1 MLCAKLRAWQR
12 EAALRKTWELM
23 APDSA
28 YSISPAPR
36 GYRGDG
42 DDALTATV
50 VLGLAWG
57 DEGKGRVCDALASDA
72 DYVSRYSGGNNAGH
86 TVRVGSEEFKL
97 NLVPSGIVR
106 EDVVCTIGNGVVVNP
121 EALAE
126 EVRALEER
134 GLSVRNRLKVD
145 GRAHLIMP
153 YHIALD
159 SHREIA
165 LGEARIGTTNR
176 GIGPAYEDKV
186 ARYGIRIQDI
196 TDEGILKTKLKAAL
210 REKNAIFENVYG
222 EEPYDV
228 GEISSWLRGFEEFI
242 RPMVA
247 DTGTFLREGLENRER
262 VLLEGGQATLLDN
275 DHGTYPFVTSSNPTV
290 GGAIVGSG
298 IPTRYL
304 EYVVGVT
311 KAYTTRVGDGP
322 MPTEL
327 FDETAE
333 TIREV
338 GREYGTATGRPRRVG
353 WLDLPAVKWAA
364 SLNGIT
370 HLAITLLDVLSAV
383 EKVNVCVGY
392 EIDGERFDGYPMHQ
406 TDLHH
411 ARPVYRELPGWGED
425 ITGCR
430 MRVDLP
436 REARDFVEFVEAEV
450 GAPLC
455 MISVG
460 PERDQAIVERIAV

>member
-1 MLCAKLRAWQR
+1 M
-12 EAALRKTWELM
+12 
-23 APDSA
+23 
-28 YSISPAPR
+28 
-36 GYRGDG
+36 
-42 DDALTATV
+42 TATV

-57 DEGKGRVCDALASDA
+57 DEGKGRVCDALASDVS
-72 DYVSRYSGGNNAGH
+72 YVSRYSGGNNAGH
-86 TVRVGSEEFKL
+86 TVRVGEEEFKL
-97 NLVPSGIVR
+97 HLVPSGIVR
-106 EDVVCTIGNGVVVNP
+106 EGVVCTIGNGVVVDP
-121 EALAE
+121 DVLAQ

-134 GLSVRNRLKVD
+134 GLNVRDRLKID
-145 GRAHLIMP
+145 GRAHVIMP

-165 LGEARIGTTNR
+165 LGDAKIGTTNR

-186 ARYGIRIQDI
+186 ARYGIRVQDVF
-196 TDEGILKTKLKAAL
+196 DEGILKTKLKAAL
-210 REKNAIFENVYG
+210 REKNSIFENVYG

-228 GEISSWLRGFEEFI
+228 GDLASWLLSFKNFI
-242 RPMVA
+242 GPMIL
-247 DTGTFLREGLENRER
+247 DTGTLLREALENKER

-290 GGAIVGSG
+290 GGAVVGSG
-298 IPTRYL
+298 IPARHL

-333 TIREV
+333 IIRSV
-338 GREYGTATGRPRRVG
+338 GDEYGTTTGRSRRGG

-370 HLAITLLDVLSAV
+370 HVAVTLLDVLSAV
-383 EKVNVCVGY
+383 EEINICVGY
-392 EIDGERFDGYPMHQ
+392 EIDDRKVEGYPMHQ

-411 ARPVYRELPGWGED
+411 ARPVYKTLPGWGVD

-436 REARDFVEFVEAEV
+436 ETAQDFVGFVEAEV

-460 PERDQAIVERIAV
+460 PERDQAIVERIGA

>member
-1 MLCAKLRAWQR
+1 
-12 EAALRKTWELM
+12 
-23 APDSA
+23 
-28 YSISPAPR
+28 
-36 GYRGDG
+36 
-42 DDALTATV
+42 LTATV

-57 DEGKGRVCDALASDA
+57 DEGKGRVCDALASDVE
-72 DYVSRYSGGNNAGH
+72 YVSRYSGGNNAGH
-86 TVRVGSEEFKL
+86 TVRVGEEEFKL
-97 NLVPSGIVR
+97 HLVPSGIVR
-106 EDVVCTIGNGVVVNP
+106 AGVVCTIGNGVVVNP
-121 EALAE
+121 EVLAE

-134 GLSVRNRLKVD
+134 GLEVRDRLLVD

-165 LGEARIGTTNR
+165 LGSARIGTTNR
-176 GIGPAYEDKV
+176 GIGPTYEDKV
-186 ARYGIRIQDI
+186 ARYGIRVQDI
-196 TDEGILKTKLKAAL
+196 FDEGILKTKLKAAL

-228 GEISSWLRGFEEFI
+228 SEVAGWLLSFRDFI
-242 RPMVA
+242 EPMVA
-247 DTGTFLREGLENRER
+247 DTGTILREALENRER

-290 GGAIVGSG
+290 GGAVVGSG
-298 IPTRYL
+298 VPPRSI
-304 EYVVGVT
+304 EQVIGVT

-333 TIREV
+333 TIRQV
-338 GREYGTATGRPRRVG
+338 GGEYGTTTGRARRIG
-353 WLDLPAVKWAA
+353 WLDLPAIKWAA

-370 HLAITLLDVLSAV
+370 HLALTLLDVLSAV
-383 EKVNVCVGY
+383 EEIKICVGY
-392 EIDGERFDGYPMHQ
+392 EIDGRRVEGYPMHQ

-411 ARPVYRELPGWGED
+411 ARPVYKTVPGWGED
-425 ITGCR
+425 TTASR
-430 MRVDLP
+430 MRGDLP
-436 REARDFVEFVEAEV
+436 RAAQDFVGFVEAEV

-460 PERDQAIVERIAV
+460 PERDQAIIERIGT

>member
-1 MLCAKLRAWQR
+1 
-12 EAALRKTWELM
+12 
-23 APDSA
+23 
-28 YSISPAPR
+28 
-36 GYRGDG
+36 
-42 DDALTATV
+42 
-50 VLGLAWG
+50 LGLAWG

-222 EEPYDV
+222 EEPRRGGDLLV
-228 GEISSWLRGFEEFI
+228 VARFRGVHPSNGGGHGNVLAGRSGEPGEG
-242 RPMVA
+242 VA
-247 DTGTFLREGLENRER
+247 RRRAGYAP
-262 VLLEGGQATLLDN
+262 GQ
-275 DHGTYPFVTSSNPTV
+275 
-290 GGAIVGSG
+290 
-298 IPTRYL
+298 
-304 EYVVGVT
+304 
-311 KAYTTRVGDGP
+311 
-322 MPTEL
+322 
-327 FDETAE
+327 
-333 TIREV
+333 
-338 GREYGTATGRPRRVG
+338 RPRHLSVRHVIQPDRG
-353 WLDLPAVKWAA
+353 WGH
-364 SLNGIT
+364 S
-370 HLAITLLDVLSAV
+370 
-383 EKVNVCVGY
+383 
-392 EIDGERFDGYPMHQ
+392 GERNPD
-406 TDLHH
+406 TI
-411 ARPVYRELPGWGED
+411 PGVRG
-425 ITGCR
+425 G
-430 MRVDLP
+430 
-436 REARDFVEFVEAEV
+436 
-450 GAPLC
+450 
-455 MISVG
+455 
-460 PERDQAIVERIAV
+460 RDQGVHDAGRGRTHAH

>member
-1 MLCAKLRAWQR
+1 
-12 EAALRKTWELM
+12 
-23 APDSA
+23 
-28 YSISPAPR
+28 
-36 GYRGDG
+36 
-42 DDALTATV
+42 LTATV

-57 DEGKGRVCDALASDA
+57 DEGKGRVCDALASDV

-86 TVRVGSEEFKL
+86 TVRVGEEEFKL
-97 NLVPSGIVR
+97 HLVPSGIVR
-106 EDVVCTIGNGVVVNP
+106 EGVICTIGNGVVVNP
-121 EALAE
+121 EVLVE
-126 EVRALEER
+126 EVEALEER
-134 GLSVRNRLKVD
+134 GLDVRDRLKVD

-165 LGEARIGTTNR
+165 LGDARIGTTNR

-186 ARYGIRIQDI
+186 ARSGIRVQDI
-196 TDEGILKTKLKAAL
+196 FDEGILKAKLKAAL

-222 EEPYDV
+222 EEHYEVADV
-228 GEISSWLRGFEEFI
+228 ASWLLSFSEFI
-242 RPMVA
+242 GPMVA
-247 DTGTFLREGLENRER
+247 DTGTLLREALENRER

-290 GGAIVGSG
+290 GGAVVGSG
-298 IPTRYL
+298 IPARHL

-327 FDETAE
+327 FDETGE
-333 TIREV
+333 IIRSV
-338 GREYGTATGRPRRVG
+338 GREYGTTTGRSRRVG
-353 WLDLPAVKWAA
+353 WLDLPAIKWAA

-370 HLAITLLDVLSAV
+370 HVAITLLDVLSAV
-383 EKVNVCVGY
+383 DEINICVGY
-392 EIDGERFDGYPMHQ
+392 EIDGERVEGYPMHQ

-411 ARPVYRELPGWGED
+411 ARPVYKALPGWGED
-425 ITGCR
+425 ITWCR
-430 MRVDLP
+430 MRGDLP
-436 REARDFVEFVEAEV
+436 AAAQDFVGFVEAEV
-450 GAPLC
+450 GAPVC

-460 PERDQAIVERIAV
+460 PERDQAIVERIGI

>member
-1 MLCAKLRAWQR
+1 V
-12 EAALRKTWELM
+12 
-23 APDSA
+23 
-28 YSISPAPR
+28 
-36 GYRGDG
+36 
-42 DDALTATV
+42 TATV

-57 DEGKGRVCDALASDA
+57 DEGKGRVCDALAA
-72 DYVSRYSGGNNAGH
+72 DVGYVSRYSGGNNAGH
-86 TVRVGSEEFKL
+86 TVRVGEEEFAL
-97 NLVPSGIVR
+97 HLVPSGIVR
-106 EDVVCTIGNGVVVNP
+106 EGVVCTIGNGVVVNP
-121 EALAE
+121 EVLAE
-126 EVRALEER
+126 EVRELEER
-134 GLSVRNRLKVD
+134 GLDVRDRLKVD
-145 GRAHLIMP
+145 GRAHLVMP

-165 LGEARIGTTNR
+165 LGKARIGTTNR
-176 GIGPAYEDKV
+176 GIGPTYEDKV
-186 ARYGIRIQDI
+186 ARYGIRVQDI
-196 TDEGILKTKLKAAL
+196 FDEGILKTKLKAAL

-228 GEISSWLRGFEEFI
+228 SGVAGWLLSFKEFI
-242 RPMVA
+242 EPMVS
-247 DTGTFLREGLENRER
+247 DTGAILRSALERRER

-298 IPTRYL
+298 IPPRSV
-304 EYVVGVT
+304 EYVIGVT

-327 FDETAE
+327 FDQTAE

-338 GREYGTATGRPRRVG
+338 GGEYGTTTGRARRVG
-353 WLDLPAVKWAA
+353 WLDLPAIKWAA

-370 HLAITLLDVLSAV
+370 HLAVTLLDVLSAV
-383 EKVNVCVGY
+383 DEIKICVGY
-392 EIDGERFDGYPMHQ
+392 EIDGQRFEGYPMHQ
-406 TDLHH
+406 TALHH
-411 ARPVYRELPGWGED
+411 ARPVYKELPGWRDD

-430 MRVDLP
+430 MRGDLP
-436 REARDFVEFVEAEV
+436 EAAQDFVGFVEAEV

-460 PERDQAIVERIAV
+460 PERDQAIIERIGT

>member
-1 MLCAKLRAWQR
+1 M
-12 EAALRKTWELM
+12 
-23 APDSA
+23 
-28 YSISPAPR
+28 
-36 GYRGDG
+36 
-42 DDALTATV
+42 TATV

-106 EDVVCTIGNGVVVNP
+106 ESVICTIGNGVVVNP
-121 EALAE
+121 EALAG

-134 GLSVRNRLKVD
+134 GLSVRDRLKVD

-153 YHIALD
+153 YQIALD
-159 SHREIA
+159 SHRELA
-165 LGEARIGTTNR
+165 LGDARIGTTNR

-196 TDEGILKTKLKAAL
+196 TDEGILKAKLKAAL

-222 EEPYDV
+222 EDPYDV
-228 GEISSWLRGFEEFI
+228 GELTSWLLGFEEFI
-242 RPMVA
+242 QPMVA
-247 DTGTFLREGLENRER
+247 DTGTLLREGLENREK

-298 IPTRYL
+298 ISSQYL

-311 KAYTTRVGDGP
+311 KAYTSRVGDGP

-338 GREYGTATGRPRRVG
+338 GHEYGTATGRPRRVG
-353 WLDLPAVKWAA
+353 WLDLPAIKWAA

-370 HLAITLLDVLSAV
+370 HLALTLLDVLSAV
-383 EKVNVCVGY
+383 EKINVCVGY
-392 EIDGERFDGYPMHQ
+392 EIDGERFEGYPMHQ

-411 ARPVYRELPGWGED
+411 ARPVYKELPGWGDD

-436 REARDFVEFVEAEV
+436 REAREFVEFVEAEI

-460 PERDQAIVERIAV
+460 PERDQAIVERIGV

>member
-1 MLCAKLRAWQR
+1 
-12 EAALRKTWELM
+12 
-23 APDSA
+23 
-28 YSISPAPR
+28 
-36 GYRGDG
+36 
-42 DDALTATV
+42 LTATV

-57 DEGKGRVCDALASDA
+57 DEGKGRVCDALASDV

-86 TVRVGSEEFKL
+86 TVRVGEEEFKL
-97 NLVPSGIVR
+97 HLVPSGIVR
-106 EDVVCTIGNGVVVNP
+106 EGVICTIGNGVVVNP
-121 EALAE
+121 EVLVE
-126 EVRALEER
+126 EVMALEER
-134 GLSVRNRLKVD
+134 GLSVRDRLKVD

-165 LGEARIGTTNR
+165 LGDARIGTTNR

-186 ARYGIRIQDI
+186 ARYGIRVQDI
-196 TDEGILKTKLKAAL
+196 FDEGILKTKLKAAL

-222 EEPYDV
+222 EDHYEVADV
-228 GEISSWLRGFEEFI
+228 ASWLLSFKEFI
-242 RPMVA
+242 EPMVA
-247 DTGTFLREGLENRER
+247 DTGTLLREGLENRER

-290 GGAIVGSG
+290 GGAVVGSG
-298 IPTRYL
+298 IPARHL

-327 FDETAE
+327 FDETGE
-333 TIREV
+333 TIRSV
-338 GREYGTATGRPRRVG
+338 GREYGTTTGRARRVG
-353 WLDLPAVKWAA
+353 WLDLPAIKWAA

-370 HLAITLLDVLSAV
+370 HVAITLLDVLSAV
-383 EKVNVCVGY
+383 DEINICVGY
-392 EIDGERFDGYPMHQ
+392 EIDGEAMEGYPMNQ

-411 ARPVYRELPGWGED
+411 AKPVYKTLPGWGDD
-425 ITGCR
+425 ITWCR
-430 MRVDLP
+430 MRGDLP
-436 REARDFVEFVEAEV
+436 EAAQDFAAFVEAEV
-450 GAPLC
+450 GAPVC

-460 PERDQAIVERIAV
+460 PERDQAIVERIGI

>member
-1 MLCAKLRAWQR
+1 
-12 EAALRKTWELM
+12 
-23 APDSA
+23 
-28 YSISPAPR
+28 
-36 GYRGDG
+36 
-42 DDALTATV
+42 LTATV

-57 DEGKGRVCDALASDA
+57 DEGKGRVCDALASDVG
-72 DYVSRYSGGNNAGH
+72 YVSRYSGGNNAGH
-86 TVRVGSEEFKL
+86 TVRVGEEEFKL
-97 NLVPSGIVR
+97 HLVPSGIVR
-106 EDVVCTIGNGVVVNP
+106 DGVVCTIGNGVVVNP
-121 EALAE
+121 EVLVE
-126 EVRALEER
+126 EVEALEAR
-134 GLSVRNRLKVD
+134 GLDVRDRLKVD

-153 YHIALD
+153 YHTALD

-165 LGEARIGTTNR
+165 LGDARIGTTNR

-186 ARYGIRIQDI
+186 ARSGIRVQDI
-196 TDEGILKTKLKAAL
+196 FDEGILKTKLKAAL

-222 EEPYDV
+222 EAHYDV
-228 GEISSWLRGFEEFI
+228 SDLASWLLSFKDFI
-242 RPMVA
+242 EPMVA
-247 DTGTFLREGLENRER
+247 DTGTLLRGALENRER

-290 GGAIVGSG
+290 GGAVVGSG
-298 IPTRYL
+298 IPARQL

-327 FDETAE
+327 FDEMGDK
-333 TIREV
+333 IRSV
-338 GREYGTATGRPRRVG
+338 GREYGTTTGRARRVG

-370 HLAITLLDVLSAV
+370 HVAITLLDVLSAV
-383 EKVNVCVGY
+383 EEINICVGY
-392 EIDGERFDGYPMHQ
+392 EIDGKIVEGYPMHQ

-411 ARPVYRELPGWGED
+411 ARPIYKALPGWGED
-425 ITGCR
+425 ITWCR
-430 MRVDLP
+430 MRGDLP
-436 REARDFVEFVEAEV
+436 EAARDFVGFVEAEV

-460 PERDQAIVERIAV
+460 PERDQAIVERIGI

>member
-1 MLCAKLRAWQR
+1 
-12 EAALRKTWELM
+12 
-23 APDSA
+23 
-28 YSISPAPR
+28 
-36 GYRGDG
+36 
-42 DDALTATV
+42 LTATV

-57 DEGKGRVCDALASDA
+57 DEGKGRVCDALASDVG
-72 DYVSRYSGGNNAGH
+72 YVSRYSGGNNAGH
-86 TVRVGSEEFKL
+86 TVRVGEEEFAL
-97 NLVPSGIVR
+97 HLVPSGIVR
-106 EDVVCTIGNGVVVNP
+106 EGVVCTIGNGVVVNP
-121 EALAE
+121 EVLAE

-134 GLSVRNRLKVD
+134 GLEVRDRLLVD
-145 GRAHLIMP
+145 GRAHLVMP

-165 LGEARIGTTNR
+165 LGSARIGTTNR
-176 GIGPAYEDKV
+176 GIGPTYEDKV
-186 ARYGIRIQDI
+186 ARYGIRVQDI
-196 TDEGILKTKLKAAL
+196 FDEGILKTKLKAAL
-210 REKNAIFENVYG
+210 REKNSIFENVYG

-228 GEISSWLRGFEEFI
+228 SDLAAWLLSFRDFI
-242 RPMVA
+242 EPMVA
-247 DTGTFLREGLENRER
+247 DTGTTLREALENRQR

-298 IPTRYL
+298 IPPRSI
-304 EYVVGVT
+304 EYVIGVT

-327 FDETAE
+327 FDEIAE
-333 TIREV
+333 TIRQV
-338 GREYGTATGRPRRVG
+338 GGEYGTTTGRARRVG
-353 WLDLPAVKWAA
+353 WLDLPAIKWAA

-370 HLAITLLDVLSAV
+370 HLALTLLDVLSAV
-383 EKVNVCVGY
+383 EEIKICVGY
-392 EIDGERFDGYPMHQ
+392 EIDGRRIEGYPMHQ

-411 ARPVYRELPGWGED
+411 ARPVYKTLPGWGED

-436 REARDFVEFVEAEV
+436 TAAQDFVGFVETEV

-460 PERDQAIVERIAV
+460 PERDQAIIERIGT

>member
-1 MLCAKLRAWQR
+1 M
-12 EAALRKTWELM
+12 
-23 APDSA
+23 
-28 YSISPAPR
+28 
-36 GYRGDG
+36 
-42 DDALTATV
+42 TATV

-106 EDVVCTIGNGVVVNP
+106 EGVTCTIGNGVVVNP

-126 EVRALEER
+126 EVRSLEER
-134 GLSVRNRLKVD
+134 GLSVKDRLKVD

-159 SHREIA
+159 SHRELA
-165 LGEARIGTTNR
+165 LGDARIGTTNR

-186 ARYGIRIQDI
+186 ARYGIRVQDI
-196 TDEGILKTKLKAAL
+196 TDEGILKAKLKAAL
-210 REKNAIFENVYG
+210 REKNATFENVYG

-228 GEISSWLRGFEEFI
+228 AELASWLRGFEEFM

-247 DTGTFLREGLENRER
+247 DTGTLLREGLENREK

-298 IPTRYL
+298 IAARHL

-311 KAYTTRVGDGP
+311 KAYTSRVGDGP

-338 GREYGTATGRPRRVG
+338 GHEYGTATGRPRRIG
-353 WLDLPAVKWAA
+353 WLDLPAIKWAA

-370 HLAITLLDVLSAV
+370 HLALTLLDVLSAV
-383 EKVNVCVGY
+383 EKINVCVGY

-411 ARPVYRELPGWGED
+411 ARPVYKELPGWGDD

-436 REARDFVEFVEAEV
+436 REAREFVEFVEAEI

-460 PERDQAIVERIAV
+460 PEREQAIVERIGV

>member
-1 MLCAKLRAWQR
+1 
-12 EAALRKTWELM
+12 
-23 APDSA
+23 
-28 YSISPAPR
+28 
-36 GYRGDG
+36 
-42 DDALTATV
+42 LTATV

-57 DEGKGRVCDALASDA
+57 DEGKGRVCDALASDV

-86 TVRVGSEEFKL
+86 TVRVGKEEFKL
-97 NLVPSGIVR
+97 HLVPSGIVR
-106 EDVVCTIGNGVVVNP
+106 EGVVCTIGNGVVVNP
-121 EALAE
+121 EVLVE
-126 EVRALEER
+126 EVEALEER
-134 GLSVRNRLKVD
+134 GLDVRDRLKVD

-165 LGEARIGTTNR
+165 LGDARIGTTNR

-186 ARYGIRIQDI
+186 ARSGIRVQDI
-196 TDEGILKTKLKAAL
+196 FDEGILKTKLKAAL

-222 EEPYDV
+222 EEHYEVADV
-228 GEISSWLRGFEEFI
+228 AAWLLSFCEFI
-242 RPMVA
+242 GPMVA
-247 DTGTFLREGLENRER
+247 DTGTLLREALDNRER

-290 GGAIVGSG
+290 GGAVVGSG
-298 IPTRYL
+298 IPARRL

-327 FDETAE
+327 FDETGE
-333 TIREV
+333 IIRSV
-338 GREYGTATGRPRRVG
+338 GREYGTTTGRSRRVG
-353 WLDLPAVKWAA
+353 WLDLPAIKWAA
-364 SLNGIT
+364 ALNGIT
-370 HLAITLLDVLSAV
+370 HVAITLLDVLSAV
-383 EKVNVCVGY
+383 DEINICVGY
-392 EIDGERFDGYPMHQ
+392 EIDGEGVDGYPMNQ

-411 ARPVYRELPGWGED
+411 ARPVYKSLPGWGED
-425 ITGCR
+425 ITWCR
-430 MRVDLP
+430 MRGDLP
-436 REARDFVEFVEAEV
+436 RAAQDFVGYVEAEV

-460 PERDQAIVERIAV
+460 PERDQAIVERIGI

>member
-1 MLCAKLRAWQR
+1 
-12 EAALRKTWELM
+12 
-23 APDSA
+23 
-28 YSISPAPR
+28 
-36 GYRGDG
+36 
-42 DDALTATV
+42 LTATV

-57 DEGKGRVCDALASDA
+57 DEGKGRVCDALASDVG
-72 DYVSRYSGGNNAGH
+72 YVSRYSGGNNAGH
-86 TVRVGSEEFKL
+86 TVRVGEEEFAL
-97 NLVPSGIVR
+97 HLVPSGIVR
-106 EDVVCTIGNGVVVNP
+106 EGVVCTIGNGVVVNP
-121 EALAE
+121 EVLAE

-134 GLSVRNRLKVD
+134 GLQVQGRLKVD
-145 GRAHLIMP
+145 GRAHLVMP

-165 LGEARIGTTNR
+165 LGSARIGTTNR
-176 GIGPAYEDKV
+176 GIGPTYEDKV
-186 ARYGIRIQDI
+186 ARYGIRVQDVF
-196 TDEGILKTKLKAAL
+196 DEGILRTKLKAAL

-222 EEPYDV
+222 EESYDV
-228 GEISSWLRGFEEFI
+228 SDLAAWLLSFKDFI
-242 RPMVA
+242 EPMVA
-247 DTGTFLREGLENRER
+247 DTGTILRDALERREK

-298 IPTRYL
+298 VPPRSI
-304 EYVVGVT
+304 EQVIGVT

-327 FDETAE
+327 FDETAD

-338 GREYGTATGRPRRVG
+338 GHEYGTTTGRARRVG
-353 WLDLPAVKWAA
+353 WLDLPAIRWAA
-364 SLNGIT
+364 ELNGIT
-370 HLAITLLDVLSAV
+370 HLALTLLDVLSAV
-383 EKVNVCVGY
+383 DEIKICIGY
-392 EIDGERFDGYPMHQ
+392 EIDGQRVEGYPMHQ

-411 ARPVYRELPGWGED
+411 ARPVYKTLPGWGED

-436 REARDFVEFVEAEV
+436 EAAQDFVGFVEAEV

-460 PERDQAIVERIAV
+460 PERDQAIIERIGT

>member
-1 MLCAKLRAWQR
+1 M
-12 EAALRKTWELM
+12 
-23 APDSA
+23 
-28 YSISPAPR
+28 
-36 GYRGDG
+36 
-42 DDALTATV
+42 TATV

-57 DEGKGRVCDALASDA
+57 DEGKGRVCDALASDVG
-72 DYVSRYSGGNNAGH
+72 YVSRYSGGNNAGH
-86 TVRVGSEEFKL
+86 TVRVGEEEFKL
-97 NLVPSGIVR
+97 HLVPSGIVR
-106 EDVVCTIGNGVVVNP
+106 EGVICTIGNGVVVDP
-121 EALAE
+121 EVLSE
-126 EVRALEER
+126 EVGALEER
-134 GLSVRNRLKVD
+134 GLSVRDRLKID
-145 GRAHLIMP
+145 GRSHVIMP

-165 LGEARIGTTNR
+165 LGAARIGTTNR

-196 TDEGILKTKLKAAL
+196 FDEGILKTKLKAAL
-210 REKNAIFENVYG
+210 REKNSIFENVYG

-228 GEISSWLRGFEEFI
+228 GDLAAWLLSFREFI
-242 RPMVA
+242 EPMVA
-247 DTGTFLREGLENRER
+247 DTGTLLRGALENTER

-290 GGAIVGSG
+290 GGAVVGSG
-298 IPTRYL
+298 IPARHL

-333 TIREV
+333 TIRSV
-338 GREYGTATGRPRRVG
+338 GREYGTTTGRSRRVG
-353 WLDLPAVKWAA
+353 WLDLPAIKWAA

-370 HLAITLLDVLSAV
+370 HVAITLLDVLSAV
-383 EKVNVCVGY
+383 EEIKVCVGY
-392 EIDGERFDGYPMHQ
+392 EIDGRKVEGYPMHQ
-406 TDLHH
+406 SDLHH
-411 ARPVYRELPGWGED
+411 ARPVYKTLPGWGVD

-436 REARDFVEFVEAEV
+436 EAAQEFVGFVEAEI

-460 PERDQAIVERIAV
+460 PERDQAIVERIGT

>member
-1 MLCAKLRAWQR
+1 M
-12 EAALRKTWELM
+12 
-23 APDSA
+23 
-28 YSISPAPR
+28 
-36 GYRGDG
+36 
-42 DDALTATV
+42 TATV

-106 EDVVCTIGNGVVVNP
+106 EGVTCTIGNGVVVNP

-126 EVRALEER
+126 EVRSLEDR
-134 GLSVRNRLKVD
+134 GLSVKDRLKVD

-159 SHREIA
+159 SHRELA
-165 LGEARIGTTNR
+165 LGDARIGTTNR

-186 ARYGIRIQDI
+186 ARYGIRVQDI
-196 TDEGILKTKLKAAL
+196 TDEGILKAKLKAAL
-210 REKNAIFENVYG
+210 REKNATFENVYG

-228 GEISSWLRGFEEFI
+228 AELASWLRGFEEFM

-247 DTGTFLREGLENRER
+247 DTGTLLREGLENREK

-298 IPTRYL
+298 IAARHL

-311 KAYTTRVGDGP
+311 KAYTSRVGDGP

-338 GREYGTATGRPRRVG
+338 GHEYGTATGRPRRIG
-353 WLDLPAVKWAA
+353 WLDLPAIKWAA

-370 HLAITLLDVLSAV
+370 HLALTLLDVLSAV
-383 EKVNVCVGY
+383 EKINVCVGY

-411 ARPVYRELPGWGED
+411 ARPVYKELPGWGDD

-436 REARDFVEFVEAEV
+436 REAREFVEFVEAEI

-460 PERDQAIVERIAV
+460 PEREQAIVERIAV

>member
-1 MLCAKLRAWQR
+1 
-12 EAALRKTWELM
+12 
-23 APDSA
+23 
-28 YSISPAPR
+28 
-36 GYRGDG
+36 
-42 DDALTATV
+42 LTATV

-57 DEGKGRVCDALASDA
+57 DEGKGRVCDALASDVG
-72 DYVSRYSGGNNAGH
+72 YVSRYSGGNNAGH
-86 TVRVGSEEFKL
+86 TVRVGEEEFKL
-97 NLVPSGIVR
+97 HLVPSGIVR
-106 EDVVCTIGNGVVVNP
+106 GGVICTIGNGVVVNP
-121 EALAE
+121 EVLVE
-126 EVRALEER
+126 EVEALEAR
-134 GLSVRNRLKVD
+134 GLEVRDRLKVD

-165 LGEARIGTTNR
+165 LGDARIGTTNR

-186 ARYGIRIQDI
+186 ARSGIRVQDI
-196 TDEGILKTKLKAAL
+196 FDEGILKTKLKAAL

-222 EEPYDV
+222 EDHYDV
-228 GEISSWLRGFEEFI
+228 SDVASWLLSFQEFI
-242 RPMVA
+242 GPMVA
-247 DTGTFLREGLENRER
+247 DTGTLLRDALQNRER

-290 GGAIVGSG
+290 GGAVVGSG
-298 IPTRYL
+298 IPARQL

-327 FDETAE
+327 FDETGD
-333 TIREV
+333 TIRSV
-338 GREYGTATGRPRRVG
+338 GREYGTTTGRARRVG

-370 HLAITLLDVLSAV
+370 HVAITLLDVLSAV
-383 EKVNVCVGY
+383 EEINICVGY
-392 EIDGERFDGYPMHQ
+392 EIDGKAVEGYPMHQ

-411 ARPVYRELPGWGED
+411 ARPIYKSLPGWGKD
-425 ITGCR
+425 ITWCR
-430 MRVDLP
+430 MRGDLP
-436 REARDFVEFVEAEV
+436 EAARDFVGFVEAEV

-460 PERDQAIVERIAV
+460 PERDQAIVERIGI

>member
-1 MLCAKLRAWQR
+1 
-12 EAALRKTWELM
+12 
-23 APDSA
+23 
-28 YSISPAPR
+28 
-36 GYRGDG
+36 
-42 DDALTATV
+42 LTATV

-57 DEGKGRVCDALASDA
+57 DEGKGRVCDALASDV

-86 TVRVGSEEFKL
+86 TVRVGEEEFKL
-97 NLVPSGIVR
+97 HLVPSGIVR
-106 EDVVCTIGNGVVVNP
+106 EGVICTIGNGVVVNP
-121 EALAE
+121 EVLVE
-126 EVRALEER
+126 EVMALEER
-134 GLSVRNRLKVD
+134 GLSVRDRLKVD

-165 LGEARIGTTNR
+165 LGDARIGTTNR

-186 ARYGIRIQDI
+186 ARYGIRVQDI
-196 TDEGILKTKLKAAL
+196 FDEGILKTKLKAAL

-222 EEPYDV
+222 EDHYEVADV
-228 GEISSWLRGFEEFI
+228 ASWLLSFKEFI
-242 RPMVA
+242 EPMVA
-247 DTGTFLREGLENRER
+247 DTGTLLREGLENRER

-290 GGAIVGSG
+290 GGAVVGSG
-298 IPTRYL
+298 IPARHL

-327 FDETAE
+327 FDETGE
-333 TIREV
+333 TIRSV
-338 GREYGTATGRPRRVG
+338 GREYGTTTGRARRVG
-353 WLDLPAVKWAA
+353 WLDLPAIKWAA

-370 HLAITLLDVLSAV
+370 HVAITLLDVLSAV
-383 EKVNVCVGY
+383 DEINICVGY
-392 EIDGERFDGYPMHQ
+392 EIDGEAMEGYPMNQ

-411 ARPVYRELPGWGED
+411 AKPVYKTLPGWGED
-425 ITGCR
+425 ITWCR
-430 MRVDLP
+430 MRGDLP
-436 REARDFVEFVEAEV
+436 EAAQDFAAFVEAEV
-450 GAPLC
+450 GAPVC

-460 PERDQAIVERIAV
+460 PERDQAIVERIGI

>member
-1 MLCAKLRAWQR
+1 V
-12 EAALRKTWELM
+12 
-23 APDSA
+23 
-28 YSISPAPR
+28 
-36 GYRGDG
+36 
-42 DDALTATV
+42 TATV

-57 DEGKGRVCDALASDA
+57 DEGKGRVCDALAA
-72 DYVSRYSGGNNAGH
+72 DVGYVSRYSGGNNAGH
-86 TVRVGSEEFKL
+86 TVRVGEEEFAL
-97 NLVPSGIVR
+97 HLVPSGIVR
-106 EDVVCTIGNGVVVNP
+106 EGVVCTIGNGVVVNP
-121 EALAE
+121 EVLAE
-126 EVRALEER
+126 EVRGLEER
-134 GLSVRNRLKVD
+134 GLDVRDRLKVD
-145 GRAHLIMP
+145 GRAHLVMP

-165 LGEARIGTTNR
+165 LGKARIGTTNR
-176 GIGPAYEDKV
+176 GIGPTYEDKV
-186 ARYGIRIQDI
+186 ARYGIRVQDI
-196 TDEGILKTKLKAAL
+196 FDEGILKTKLKAAL

-228 GEISSWLRGFEEFI
+228 SGVAGWLLSFKEFI
-242 RPMVA
+242 EPMVS
-247 DTGTFLREGLENRER
+247 DTGAILRSALERRER

-298 IPTRYL
+298 IPPRSV
-304 EYVVGVT
+304 EYVIGVT

-327 FDETAE
+327 FDQTAE

-338 GREYGTATGRPRRVG
+338 GGEYGTTTGRARRVG
-353 WLDLPAVKWAA
+353 WLDLPAIKWAA

-370 HLAITLLDVLSAV
+370 HLAVTLLDVLSAV
-383 EKVNVCVGY
+383 DEIKICVGY
-392 EIDGERFDGYPMHQ
+392 EIDGQRFEGYPMHQ
-406 TDLHH
+406 TALHH
-411 ARPVYRELPGWGED
+411 ARPVYKELPGWRDD

-430 MRVDLP
+430 MRGDLP
-436 REARDFVEFVEAEV
+436 EAAQDFVGFVEAEV

-460 PERDQAIVERIAV
+460 PERDQAIIERIGI

>member
-1 MLCAKLRAWQR
+1 
-12 EAALRKTWELM
+12 
-23 APDSA
+23 
-28 YSISPAPR
+28 
-36 GYRGDG
+36 
-42 DDALTATV
+42 LTATV

-106 EDVVCTIGNGVVVNP
+106 EGVTCTIGNGVVVNP

-126 EVRALEER
+126 EVRSLEDR
-134 GLSVRNRLKVD
+134 GLSVKDRLKVD

-159 SHREIA
+159 SHRELA
-165 LGEARIGTTNR
+165 LGDARIGTTNR

-186 ARYGIRIQDI
+186 ARYGIRVQDI
-196 TDEGILKTKLKAAL
+196 TDEGILKAKLKAAL
-210 REKNAIFENVYG
+210 REKNATFENVYG

-228 GEISSWLRGFEEFI
+228 AELASWLRGFEEFM

-247 DTGTFLREGLENRER
+247 DTGTLLREGLENREK

-298 IPTRYL
+298 IAARHL

-311 KAYTTRVGDGP
+311 KAYTSRVGDGP

-338 GREYGTATGRPRRVG
+338 GHEYGTATGRPRRIG
-353 WLDLPAVKWAA
+353 WLDLPAIKWAA

-370 HLAITLLDVLSAV
+370 HLALTLLDVLSAV
-383 EKVNVCVGY
+383 EKINVCVGY

-411 ARPVYRELPGWGED
+411 ARPVYKELPGWGDD

-436 REARDFVEFVEAEV
+436 REAREFVEFVEAEI

-460 PERDQAIVERIAV
+460 PEREQAIVERIGV